1 MMGKLMFVVASFSA
15 ALVAARVSH
24 FQRPIDVEALAAQYS
39 AGDMAEDADWHEDTY
54 EWRDKVRE
62 KHAKPFDVNELQ
74 AGGPID
80 PVAIQAAAGGMQMIF
95 ATLRKD
101 DVHGGHWCAI
111 NAAKRIADERLAPG
125 ATECAEESIRH
136 LSRRWQQM
144 LRTDGLE
151 IRVSVLDAY
160 QLLVID
166 DDGRRLVELKEFVLA
181 QPEALSMRI
190 DSRDYYA
197 PGLKALPVK
206 PKPAK
211 KKAMKRKR
219 KKRRKKRKKRKKRKT
234 KKQKQKQKQ
243 PGGGGGD
250 TAEL

>member
-1 MMGKLMFVVASFSA
+1 MLLWCFA
-15 ALVAARVSH
+15 AAAITRVSQ
-24 FQRPIDVEALAAQYS
+24 FQRPIDVEALAAQYN
-39 AGDMAEDADWHEDTY
+39 AGDMVEDDDWHEDTY

-62 KHAKPFDVNELQ
+62 KHAKPLDMNDLQ

-80 PVAIQAAAGGMQMIF
+80 PVAIQAAAGGMKMIF
-95 ATLRKD
+95 TTLRKEA
-101 DVHGGHWCAI
+101 VHGGHWCAI

-125 ATECAEESIRH
+125 ATECREESIRH
-136 LSRRWQQM
+136 LARRWQQM

-166 DDGRRLVELKEFVLA
+166 DDGRRLVELKDFVLA

-190 DSRDYYA
+190 DSQDYYA

-206 PKPAK
+206 AKPAPK
-211 KKAMKRKR
+211 KKTMKRKKKK
-219 KKRRKKRKKRKKRKT
+219 KKRRRRRRT
-234 KKQKQKQKQ
+234 KKHHEQSA
-243 PGGGGGD
+243 GGSNK
-250 TAEL
+250 AEL